1 MGLFDKLTGKCTV
14 LEDVLFRMESNISNN
29 YKDAAQANLKELA
42 EKYEALLSEGKL
54 NEKQKARYSDLLAA
68 YSERMKKFTHKDQTP
83 YWTK

>member
-1 MGLFDKLTGKCTV
+1 MGLFDKFTGKCAE

-42 EKYEALLSEGKL
+42 EKYERLLSEGKL
-54 NEKQKARYSDLLAA
+54 NDKQKARYSDLLAT